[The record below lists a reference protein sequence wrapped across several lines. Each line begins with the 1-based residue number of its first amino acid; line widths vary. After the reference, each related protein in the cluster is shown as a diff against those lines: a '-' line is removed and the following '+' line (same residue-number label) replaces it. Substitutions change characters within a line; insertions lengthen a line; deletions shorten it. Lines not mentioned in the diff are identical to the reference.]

1 MVLLDMIT
9 TYDNTKKEYLRDVWS
24 KIVQHAAQTHD
35 PKKIVSFL
43 TKCWVLW
50 IEERTA
56 TVYVWVPNEFVHSQ
70 VKKFLL
76 KPLQTSLEETYNPQY
91 KLHLTMY
98 EPFQSGKHDLI
109 VDLKKVLDLKEKPA
123 RENISLDGKIKKQLW
138 EHIWIVFDAKYTFE
152 DYIVGDNN
160 MLAFNASKAVA
171 QKPWVVYN
179 PLFIYGWVWLG
190 KTHLMQAIGNE
201 VMRTHHDKVVTY
213 LPTSKFIDEV
223 VEAIKKNKMTD
234 MMNKFDNVDVLMLD
248 DVQFL
253 AEKEKTQ
260 EIFHN
265 IFNEFASKKKQIILT
280 SDRAP
285 RELKLLEDRLRTRF
299 ANWLVVDI
307 QVPKFETRVAILKA
321 KCAQKDCDLDTESLT
336 MIAQS
341 ITTNVRELE
350 WALNILMSRQ
360 TLMNKELDIEDV
372 RLCLK
377 TLWYSVDAD
386 GSTPHQAQ
394 PINNRSVSYFATIV
408 EKVAN
413 YYSIS
418 ASDIKSDSRKKEIS
432 QARQMLMFIA
442 KKYFDWT
449 LEKIGDYFGGRNHAT
464 VIYATDT
471 FEKQLRHDKQL
482 ENDLV
487 MMIEGL

>member
-9 TYDNTKKEYLRDVWS
+9 TYDDEKKTYLRDLWS
-24 KIVQHAAQTHD
+24 KIVQHAWQSHD

-43 TKCWVLW
+43 TKCGILW
-50 IEERTA
+50 IDERT
-56 TVYVWVPNEFVHSQ
+56 TSVYIWVPNEFVHSQ

-76 KPLQTSLEETYNPQY
+76 KPLQIALEEVYNPQY
-91 KLHLTMY
+91 KIHLTMY
-98 EPFQSGKHDLI
+98 EPFQNGKHDLI
-109 VDLKKVLDLKEKPA
+109 IDLKKILDLKEKPQKEIA
-123 RENISLDGKIKKQLW
+123 LDGKIKKQLW
-138 EHIWIVFDAKYTFE
+138 DHIGIVFDARYTFE
-152 DYIVGDNN
+152 NYIVWDNN
-160 MLAFNASKAVA
+160 MLAFNAGKAVA
-171 QKPWVVYN
+171 NKPWITYN
-179 PLFIYGWVWLG
+179 PLFIYWGVWLG
-190 KTHLMQAIGNE
+190 KTHLMQAIWNE
-201 VMRTHHDKVVTY
+201 VITQDHNKVVTY
-213 LPTSKFIDEV
+213 LPTSKFLDEV
-223 VEAIKKNKMTD
+223 VDAIKKNKMTD
-234 MMNKFDNVDVLMLD
+234 LMNKFDHVDVLMLD

-265 IFNEFASKKKQIILT
+265 IFNDFTNKKKQIILT
-280 SDRAP
+280 SDRPP
-285 RELKLLEDRLRTRF
+285 RELKLLEERLRTRF

-307 QVPKFETRVAILKA
+307 QAPKFETRIAILKA
-321 KCAQKDCDLDTESLT
+321 KCDQKDCDLDTESLT
-336 MIAQS
+336 MLAQS

-350 WALNILMSRQ
+350 WALNILMSKQ
-360 TLMNKELDIEDV
+360 TLMNKDLDLEDV
-372 RLCLK
+372 RSCLK
-377 TLWYSVDAD
+377 TLWYNVDSD
-386 GSTPHQAQ
+386 GSTSHNVQ
-394 PINNRSVSYFATIV
+394 PINNRSVSHFASIV

-487 MMIEGL
+487 MMIEWL

>member
-1 MVLLDMIT
+1 MIT
-9 TYDNTKKEYLRDVWS
+9 TYDDEKKTYLRDLWS
-24 KIVQHAAQTHD
+24 KIIQHAWQTHD

-43 TKCWVLW
+43 TKCWILW
-50 IEERTA
+50 IDERT
-56 TVYVWVPNEFVHSQ
+56 TSVYIWVPNEFVHSQ

-76 KPLQTSLEETYNPQY
+76 KPLQIALEETYNPQY
-91 KLHLTMY
+91 KIHLTMY

-109 VDLKKVLDLKEKPA
+109 VDLKKILDLKEKPQKEIA
-123 RENISLDGKIKKQLW
+123 LDGKIKKQLW
-138 EHIWIVFDAKYTFE
+138 DHIGIVFDARYTFE
-152 DYIVGDNN
+152 NYIVWDNN
-160 MLAFNASKAVA
+160 MLAFNAGKAVA
-171 QKPWVVYN
+171 NKPWVTYN
-179 PLFIYGWVWLG
+179 PLFIYWWVWLW

-201 VMRTHHDKVVTY
+201 VIMQDHNKVVTY
-213 LPTSKFIDEV
+213 LPTSKFLDEV
-223 VEAIKKNKMTD
+223 IDAIKKNKMTD
-234 MMNKFDNVDVLMLD
+234 LMNKFDHVDVLMLD

-265 IFNEFASKKKQIILT
+265 IFNDFTSKKKQIILT
-280 SDRAP
+280 SDRPP
-285 RELKLLEDRLRTRF
+285 RELKLLEERLRTRF

-307 QVPKFETRVAILKA
+307 QAPKFETRIAILKA
-321 KCAQKDCDLDTESLT
+321 KCDQKDCDLDTESLT
-336 MIAQS
+336 MLAQS

-350 WALNILMSRQ
+350 WALNILMSKQ
-360 TLMNKELDIEDV
+360 TLMNKDLDLDDV
-372 RLCLK
+372 RSCLK
-377 TLWYSVDAD
+377 TLGYNIDSD
-386 GSTPHQAQ
+386 SNTSHNSQ
-394 PINNRSVSYFATIV
+394 PINNRSVSHFASIV

-487 MMIEGL
+487 MMIEWL

>member
-1 MVLLDMIT
+1 M
-9 TYDNTKKEYLRDVWS
+9 
-24 KIVQHAAQTHD
+24 
-35 PKKIVSFL
+35 SFM
-43 TKCWVLW
+43 TKCGILG
-50 IEERTA
+50 IEEKNA
-56 TVYVWVPNEFVHSQ
+56 TVYVGVPNEFVHSQ

-91 KLHLTMY
+91 KIGLFLY
-98 EPFQSGKHDLI
+98 EPFQNGKHDLQ
-109 VDLKKVLDLKEKPA
+109 VDLKKVLDLKERPIKD
-123 RENISLDGKIKKQLW
+123 ISLDGKTKKQFG
-138 EHIWIVFDAKYTFE
+138 EHIGIVFDAKFTFE
-152 DYIVGDNN
+152 EYIVGDNN

-171 QKPWVVYN
+171 QKPGITYN
-179 PLFIYGWVWLG
+179 PLFIYGGVWLG
-190 KTHLMQAIGNE
+190 KTHLMQAIGNNI
-201 VMRTHHDKVVTY
+201 MDQNHDKVITY
-213 LPTSKFIDEV
+213 LPTSKFLDEV
-223 VEAIKKNKMTD
+223 IDSIKKNKLSE
-234 MMNKFDNVDVLMLD
+234 MMRKFDNVDVLMLD

-265 IFNEFASKKKQIILT
+265 IFNDFTAKKKQIILT

-285 RELKLLEDRLRTRF
+285 RELKLLEERLRTRF

-307 QVPKFETRVAILKA
+307 QPPKFETRVAILQA

-336 MIAQS
+336 MIAKA

-350 WALNILMSRQ
+350 GALNILMSRQ
-360 TLMNKELDIEDV
+360 TLMNKDLDLEDV

-377 TLWYSVDAD
+377 TLGYSLDSD
-386 GSTPHQAQ
+386 GSVAHQSQ
-394 PINNRSVSYFATIV
+394 PISNRSVSHFAQIV

-413 YYSIS
+413 YYNIA

-449 LEKIGDYFGGRNHAT
+449 LEKIGDYFWGRNHAT